1 MGRLISDKFTAWQA
15 ECEAR
20 FQRLKAGEEALNRIF
35 IDIYGLQDEL
45 TAEVAD
51 RDVTAHRIFS
61 KREDVPESM
70 RGSAYVRTL
79 RDEIVSLLSYA
90 VGCMFGRY
98 SLDTEG
104 LAYAGGDWDESRY
117 VTFRPEGDNILPLT
131 DEAYLEKDVI
141 TRLCQWLRVVYGEDT
156 LEENLEFIARALGNR
171 GGTPREIIRN
181 YFLRDFYADHCRTYQ
196 KRPVYWLFDS
206 GKHNGFKALI
216 YLHRYTP
223 DTTGKLRVDYLHRLQ
238 RVYAREIERMRD
250 LADNSENPRE
260 AAASVKRREKLQRQ
274 LLECR
279 EYDEKIA
286 HLALTRIELDLD
298 DGVKVNYEKL
308 QTAADGKMYP
318 VLGRI

>member
-98 SLDTEG
+98 SLDKEG

-141 TRLCQWLRVVYGEDT
+141 TRLCQWLQVVYGEDT
-156 LEENLEFIARALGNR
+156 L
-171 GGTPREIIRN
+171 
-181 YFLRDFYADHCRTYQ
+181 
-196 KRPVYWLFDS
+196 V
-206 GKHNGFKALI
+206 
-216 YLHRYTP
+216 
-223 DTTGKLRVDYLHRLQ
+223 
-238 RVYAREIERMRD
+238 
-250 LADNSENPRE
+250 
-260 AAASVKRREKLQRQ
+260 
-274 LLECR
+274 
-279 EYDEKIA
+279 
-286 HLALTRIELDLD
+286 
-298 DGVKVNYEKL
+298 
-308 QTAADGKMYP
+308 
-318 VLGRI
+318 